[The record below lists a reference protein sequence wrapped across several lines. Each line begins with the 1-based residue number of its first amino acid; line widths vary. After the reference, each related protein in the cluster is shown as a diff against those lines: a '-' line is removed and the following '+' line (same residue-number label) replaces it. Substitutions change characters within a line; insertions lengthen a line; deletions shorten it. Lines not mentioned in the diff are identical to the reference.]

1 MSPAGVSGSRR
12 ERVEGAKLGNSRV
25 RGGGGRGSP
34 DRPSGQGGRDTTGA
48 GGPVLL
54 PGAREGWTPA
64 PGPVIRFLEA
74 RPERSGEVPGRVE
87 ALQPQAG
94 CQPCSGSLLP
104 GWGRA
109 GLASASGSPPRSR
122 DGNSRGPSLRFPPPP
137 PPSAPAHP
145 PHRRLGRGRGQV
157 SPLIKWVGMI
167 LGRSGPSWTAAWI
180 PTLHCR
186 GGWGIQQVGT
196 GKTPRPLLC
205 SQPWGWAS
213 PPPRGPARG
222 SQAPGPRCV
231 SPRP

>member
-1 MSPAGVSGSRR
+1 M
-12 ERVEGAKLGNSRV
+12 EGAKLGNSRV

-122 DGNSRGPSLRFPPPP
+122 DGNSRRPLPPLPTPTSSQCPSPSPTPPSGPGPWASQSIDKMGRHDSWKVRTLVDSSLDPNATLPWGVGHPASGHREDSP
-137 PPSAPAHP
+137 PPSLLSA
-145 PHRRLGRGRGQV
+145 LGVGLP
-157 SPLIKWVGMI
+157 SPQ
-167 LGRSGPSWTAAWI
+167 GPSTW
-180 PTLHCR
+180 
-186 GGWGIQQVGT
+186 V
-196 GKTPRPLLC
+196 
-205 SQPWGWAS
+205 
-213 PPPRGPARG
+213 
-222 SQAPGPRCV
+222 PGPRT
-231 SPRP
+231 